1 MANLGFLGSIAILLV
16 SLVLNLVVLA
26 YRWPRTP
33 GVRRTVDRIQRRVT
47 GRPDWSWLKLVHILI
62 PLIVLT
68 AVNVGWQVGTL
79 HCADDSLAILTSG
92 EAALHGQN
100 PFLVTYCGGT
110 SPDQIPYG
118 LASVTLDALG
128 AVTGWVGGIWIVWQL
143 LALAVVPLVWGV
155 AGEDRR
161 YVSVLT
167 ATSILYLPN
176 LATNIG
182 VDNAVVPV
190 SVLVMLYAL
199 GPMARTRTGLKGVAA
214 FLSTARFP
222 ALFPLLGSSGAAGP
236 VRGRQF
242 AGVLAVFLG
251 AAGVSY
257 ALWGWDAI
265 NIVYLG
271 QFSRLSGGTLN
282 FFAVLLQQG
291 WFLPSLAS
299 AAIQGGVLLALVLL
313 VNFRRYSARAACA
326 IPLIGVMSLSQYL
339 NFHFVVWIVPLVL
352 LGSTANSWLYLYGAG
367 AAFDEVV
374 TERYFGSGLGIWW
387 PYEVTG
393 VLLSALLL
401 YLLIWIIR
409 DEEARIRSG
418 ASAPEHSP
426 A

>member
-1 MANLGFLGSIAILLV
+1 MVDLGFLGSSAILLV
-16 SLVLNLVVLA
+16 SLVANLLVLA

-33 GVRRTVDRIQRRVT
+33 SVRRVVDRIQRRIT
-47 GRPDWSWLKLVHILI
+47 GRPDWSWLKLVYILV

-128 AVTGWVGGIWIVWQL
+128 AVAGSVAGIWIVWQL
-143 LALAVVPLVWGV
+143 VALAVVPLVWAI

-167 ATSILYLPN
+167 ATSVLYLPN
-176 LATNIG
+176 IATNIG
-182 VDNAVVPV
+182 VDNAIVPV
-190 SVLVMLYAL
+190 SILLMLYAL
-199 GPMARTRTGLKGVAA
+199 GPMARTRTALKGVAA

-222 ALFPLLGSSGAAGP
+222 ALFPLLGSSGAAGTA
-236 VRGRQF
+236 RWRQF
-242 AGVLAVFLG
+242 TGVLAVFLG
-251 AAGVSY
+251 AAALSY

-265 NIVYLG
+265 KIVYLG

-291 WFLPSLAS
+291 WFIPSLAS
-299 AAIQGGVLLALVLL
+299 AAIQGGVLLGLVLL
-313 VNFRRYSARAACA
+313 VTFRRYSARAASA
-326 IPLIGVMSLSQYL
+326 VPLIGVMSLSQYL
-339 NFHFVVWIVPLVL
+339 NFHFVVWVVPLVL
-352 LGSTANSWLYLYGAG
+352 LGPGVNSWLYLYGAG

-374 TERYFGSGLGIWW
+374 TERYFGMALGVWW
-387 PYEVTG
+387 PYEVMG
-393 VLLSALLL
+393 VLLSILLL
-401 YLLIWIIR
+401 YLLLRIIR
-409 DEEARIRSG
+409 DEEVRIRSQQG
-418 ASAPEHSP
+418 SRGP
-426 A
+426 ATT